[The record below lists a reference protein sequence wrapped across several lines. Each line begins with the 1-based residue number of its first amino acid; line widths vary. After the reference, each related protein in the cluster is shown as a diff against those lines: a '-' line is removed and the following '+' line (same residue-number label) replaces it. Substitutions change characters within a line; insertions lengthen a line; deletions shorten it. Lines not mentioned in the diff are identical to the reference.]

1 MESKLIC
8 GEGGEGKR
16 LNGGRASGAPSRFA
30 AFLLPVLPFFI
41 SCNVGATIVVGSK
54 NFTESVLL
62 GEIVAQQLEHHG
74 LEVDR
79 RLNLGGSF
87 ICHNALASGQLDV
100 YIEYTGTAYTA
111 ILELSEER
119 DPLLVRRVLD
129 SIYAERWDLTW
140 TEPLGFNNT
149 FAMLVCG
156 RDARELDVSSLSDAA
171 QYAAGWRFGAGYEFI
186 ERADGYRGL
195 LDHYGISFDGPPVE
209 MDLGLTYRALAEGRV
224 DIVAGN
230 STDGQIEALDL
241 FQLIDDRGYFPSY
254 EAVPVVRAET
264 LEFFPVVRQALLELA
279 GTLDEQEMRRLN
291 RLVDVEKRD
300 IKEVARGFLEMV
312 RNGEQR

>member
-1 MESKLIC
+1 MV
-8 GEGGEGKR
+8 EG
-16 LNGGRASGAPSRFA
+16 LNGDRLSGVVWCRAMI
-30 AFLLPVLPFFI
+30 LPVLPFLV
-41 SCNVGATIVVGSK
+41 SCSAGATIVVGSK

-62 GEIVAQQLEHHG
+62 GEIVAQQLENHG
-74 LEVDR
+74 LEVGR
-79 RLNLGGSF
+79 RFNLGGSF
-87 ICHNALASGQLDV
+87 ICHNALTSGQLDV

-111 ILELSEER
+111 ILELPEER
-119 DPLLVRRVLD
+119 DPLLVRNILD
-129 SIYAERWDLTW
+129 SIYADRWDLTW

-149 FAMLVCG
+149 FAMLVRG
-156 RDARELDVSSLSDAA
+156 TDARELGVLSLSDIAE
-171 QYAAGWRFGAGYEFI
+171 YATQWRFGAGYEFI

-195 LDHYGISFDGPPVE
+195 LEHYGISFNGPPVE

-241 FQLIDDRGYFPSY
+241 FQLVDDRSYFPSY

-264 LEFFPVVRQALLELA
+264 LELFPVVRQALLELA

-291 RLVDVEKRD
+291 RLVDVERWD
-300 IKEVARGFLEMV
+300 VKEVARGFLEMV
-312 RNGEQR
+312 RDRERR

>member
-1 MESKLIC
+1 MLS
-8 GEGGEGKR
+8 GDR
-16 LNGGRASGAPSRFA
+16 LSRVVSRRAIV
-30 AFLLPVLPFFI
+30 LPVLPVLV
-41 SCNVGATIVVGSK
+41 SCSAGATIVVGSK

-79 RLNLGGSF
+79 RFNLGGSF
-87 ICHNALASGQLDV
+87 ICHNALTSGQLDI

-111 ILELSEER
+111 ILELPEER
-119 DPLLVRRVLD
+119 DPLLVRNVLD

-140 TEPLGFNNT
+140 TGPLGFNNT
-149 FAMLVCG
+149 FAMLVRG
-156 RDARELDVSSLSDAA
+156 TDARELSLLSLSDIAE
-171 QYAAGWRFGAGYEFI
+171 YATEWRFGAGYEFI

-195 LDHYGISFDGPPVE
+195 LDHYGISFNGPPVE

-241 FQLIDDRGYFPSY
+241 FQLIDDQSYFPSY
-254 EAVPVVRAET
+254 EAVPVVRAQT
-264 LEFFPVVRQALLELA
+264 LELFPEVRQALLELA

-291 RLVDVEKRD
+291 RLVDVERWD
-300 IKEVARGFLEMV
+300 VKEVATGFLEMV
-312 RNGEQR
+312 RGSDAR

>member
-1 MESKLIC
+1 LLS
-8 GEGGEGKR
+8 GDR
-16 LNGGRASGAPSRFA
+16 LSRVVSRRAIV
-30 AFLLPVLPFFI
+30 LPVLPVLV
-41 SCNVGATIVVGSK
+41 SCSAGATIVVGSK

-79 RLNLGGSF
+79 RFNLGGSF
-87 ICHNALASGQLDV
+87 ICHNALTSGQLDI

-111 ILELSEER
+111 ILELPEER
-119 DPLLVRRVLD
+119 DPLLVRNVLD

-140 TEPLGFNNT
+140 TGPLGFNNT
-149 FAMLVCG
+149 FAMLVRG
-156 RDARELDVSSLSDAA
+156 TDARELSLLSLSDIAE
-171 QYAAGWRFGAGYEFI
+171 YATEWRFGAGYEFI

-195 LDHYGISFDGPPVE
+195 LDHYGISFNGPPVE

-241 FQLIDDRGYFPSY
+241 FQLIDDQSYFPSY
-254 EAVPVVRAET
+254 EAVPVVRAQT
-264 LEFFPVVRQALLELA
+264 LELFPEVRQALLELA

-291 RLVDVEKRD
+291 RLVDVERWD
-300 IKEVARGFLEMV
+300 VKEVATGFLEMV
-312 RNGEQR
+312 RGSDAR